1 MENVLEYFKFNY
13 KPASDVKPPRGPS
26 GIGRAAMLNDTS
38 RSRLL
43 WSLSVSKSF
52 SSSNVSMTGGGCR
65 KIYSYGQN
73 NFELNSLTSGCLIGS
88 FGAKN

>member
-1 MENVLEYFKFNY
+1 MFLFELNYPNIENVPEYFKFNY

-43 WSLSVSKSF
+43 
-52 SSSNVSMTGGGCR
+52 
-65 KIYSYGQN
+65 
-73 NFELNSLTSGCLIGS
+73 
-88 FGAKN
+88 